1 MKKLRITVDGKT
13 YEVEVEVLGSRIA
26 SVAPA
31 AAPAPVAAAPAPV
44 AAAPAPVASAP
55 VAAPA
60 PKPAAKPAAPAAPA
74 GANDVVSPLAAVVV
88 SVNVKEGQQV
98 KAGELVVMLEAMKM
112 NTPINAVADG
122 TVAKVNVAP
131 GQSVEEGQVLISLS

>member
-13 YEVEVEVLGSRIA
+13 YDVEVEVLGGKVS

-31 AAPAPVAAAPAPV
+31 AAPAVQA
-44 AAAPAPVASAP
+44 AP

-60 PKPAAKPAAPAAPA
+60 PIVPPAAPAAPA
-74 GANDVVSPLAAVVV
+74 PKAPAAPAGAKDVASPLAAVVV

-98 KAGELVVMLEAMKM
+98 NEGDLVVMLEAMKM
-112 NTPINAVADG
+112 NTPVNATCSG
-122 TVAKVNVAP
+122 TVSKICVSA

>member
-26 SVAPA
+26 SVTP
-31 AAPAPVAAAPAPV
+31 AAAPAPV

-74 GANDVVSPLAAVVV
+74 GAKDVVSPLAAVVV